1 MKLFS
6 LISLFIT
13 NVFKSFLRLI
23 RRYFNI
29 ALIQFNNPT
38 CNISLTVNITKSKLN
53 NNIAIYD
60 NAIVNNCNIGCHT
73 YIQKNSKIFNANIGN
88 FCSIASNVSIAPG
101 LHFTTGIST
110 HPSFYLKNNP
120 LTMTFS
126 DVDTFETYKK
136 VSIGHDVWIG
146 ENAIIMDGI
155 TIGTG
160 AIIAASSVV
169 TKNVEPYAIVAGVP
183 AKVLKFR
190 FTDDQI
196 SDLLESEWWDLSNN
210 WLKDNHK
217 LMSNPN
223 EFIQKIKLR
232 NENL

>member
-6 LISLFIT
+6 LIYLFIISIL
-13 NVFKSFLRLI
+13 KSFLRLI
-23 RRYFNI
+23 RKHFNI
-29 ALIQFNNPT
+29 ALIQYNNPT
-38 CNISLTVNITKSKLN
+38 CIISSSANIKKSKLN

-60 NAIVNNCNIGCHT
+60 NTIIANCQIGRHS
-73 YIQKNSKIFNANIGN
+73 YIQKNSRIFNADIGN

-126 DVDTFETYKK
+126 VEDTFETFKK
-136 VSIGHDVWIG
+136 VAIGHDVWIG

-183 AKVLKFR
+183 AKVLNFR
-190 FTDDQI
+190 FKEDQI
-196 SDLLESEWWDLSNN
+196 SDLLESEWWNLSNN
-210 WLKDNHK
+210 WLKDNYK
-217 LMSNPN
+217 LMSKPE
-223 EFIQKIKLR
+223 EFIKQIINKKT
-232 NENL
+232 